1 MVMANNND
9 DELMKDTKEALKDV
23 GYSSDG
29 DPWNV
34 INLEQYVKA
43 GLKSSDYIELV
54 CKLASYVEFR
64 SGAEMPTSQ
73 LKFHQYEQNGNT
85 TGILLMLS
93 KLLPSLGCPHACL
106 IDGPV
111 RGRLNTKRARLLL
124 LHFLAS
130 EAKYFGAA
138 DPPVIVNTVKELKEV
153 IETGEGF
160 IASDEVMRSREY
172 QIYRAGRDEDKLENE
187 KKKEMRDAAAKK
199 KKENQMKKS
208 DVIKLINNA
217 KEKSTLSTAESSL
230 ISTATKS
237 TADAKIT
244 VDARICWNCH
254 AKENLVRCGG
264 CEKAWYCD
272 KECQMA
278 DRARHKKYCK
288 IQKRIRID
296 MMNFGLLDGE
306 VD

>member
-9 DELMKDTKEALKDV
+9 DELMKDTKEALKEV

-106 IDGPV
+106 TEGPV

-130 EAKYFGAA
+130 QAKYFGAA

-208 DVIKLINNA
+208 DVIKLINDA
-217 KEKSTLSTAESSL
+217 KEKTTLSKVDA
-230 ISTATKS
+230 AV
-237 TADAKIT
+237 AKIA

-278 DRARHKKYCK
+278 DRARHRKHCPGRKEKSNKRNKK
-288 IQKRIRID
+288 I
-296 MMNFGLLDGE
+296 DGE
-306 VD
+306 PVCSGRCDC

>member
-1 MVMANNND
+1 MAMANND
-9 DELMKDTKEALKDV
+9 DEELMKDTKKALKEV

-34 INLEQYVKA
+34 INLEQYAKA
-43 GLKSSDYIELV
+43 GLKSPDYIELV

-73 LKFHQYEQNGNT
+73 LKFHLYEQNGNT

-106 IDGPV
+106 TEGPV

-130 EAKYFGAA
+130 KAKYFGAA
-138 DPPVIVNTVKELKEV
+138 DPPVIVNTVEELKEV

-160 IASDEVMRSREY
+160 IPSDDVMRSREY
-172 QIYRAGRDEDKLENE
+172 QIYRAMRDEDKLENE

-199 KKENQMKKS
+199 KKESQMKKS
-208 DVIKLINNA
+208 EVIKLINDV
-217 KEKSTLSTAESSL
+217 KEKSTHSTVESSQ
-230 ISTATKS
+230 ISTATESK
-237 TADAKIT
+237 ADAKIT

-296 MMNFGLLDGE
+296 MMNFVLDGE